1 MRRLFLIVPAL
12 LSIFGC
18 AANVSVV
25 DAKRE
30 DTAIEFLRGIY
41 TGDSSVVDR
50 LAAPGIV
57 VSYPI
62 FEEVFGEPTIVGRE
76 GVRDFAEGFGERW
89 IDGEVIVHDVVI
101 RGDTAIVIW
110 GFQARRAVPD
120 SADRS
125 TMAETAWGGITL
137 YRFDDDNRI
146 VFEIGEESTPGPAAR
161 IPEAFVDP

>member
-12 LSIFGC
+12 IPIFGC
-18 AANVSVV
+18 ATNSSVA

-30 DTAIEFLRGIY
+30 DAAIEFLRGIY

-62 FEEVFGEPTIVGRE
+62 FDEIFGEPSIVGRE
-76 GVRDFAEGFGERW
+76 AVRDFAEGFGKRW
-89 IDGEVIVHDVVI
+89 ISGEVIIHDVII
-101 RGDTAIVIW
+101 RGDTAVVVW
-110 GFQARRAVPD
+110 GFRARKAASD
-120 SADRS
+120 GGGQS
-125 TMAETAWGGITL
+125 TLVERAWGGITL
-137 YRFDDDNRI
+137 YRFDGEDRI

-161 IPEAFVDP
+161 IPDAFADP